1 MFIGQWSCRAAVI
14 TPAFV
19 QGPKAVSLLSLA
31 RTREKKRKEMASTV
45 EG

>member
-19 QGPKAVSLLSLA
+19 QALKAVSLLSLA
-31 RTREKKRKEMASTV
+31 RTRDKERKEMASTV